1 MASPRTRF
9 LATLS
14 TLALI
19 TPATAVAGPDDGKH
33 IATNTHVDSPKS
45 FWENNDFVLKSE
57 FGGQEPPIADT
68 VAWVGKGYSATDN
81 SNQYL
86 YTLPANGTQDYI
98 GAPGTTYYTAPHQV
112 SGNTSPIWLGFGADT
127 SLPTD
132 KFRDGVAFLDLL
144 SVDGPGEV
152 ELFTNKDDEAG
163 TQLHRMLGSFPDSPH
178 SAYLV
183 AGTHTHNSTLFTKPG
198 RYRLTYR
205 TSARGRDGQLIANEP
220 QTTTIQ
226 VGGQKP
232 KEEKTPSLKERFAQS
247 AAGNAAAAGYSLRM
261 APKSKPEKDGD
272 DKLTTISFD
281 AKNKAQGTLTLLIDG
296 YFLTDLPVKDGHAQ
310 WDEYMGPDPSQVQAV
325 FTPEGDA
332 PRWISQ
338 PLDFQPGKSSHTDS
352 SAAADTWQETSQPRQ
367 LAPTQETELK
377 ELGYTIR
384 MRKQGD
390 GGTKIV
396 VDTEDKNF
404 NGLLTGGLYDTKG
417 AKYPTVDLETPIT
430 NGHGE
435 VSFDEGEY
443 FKGYFAKVDLFPH
456 STLKAGHASS
466 VITESFAFGE
476 NYEVNGKFST
486 STDEPETTPGEQ
498 DTPSS
503 APQPGTEKPQTG
515 NAQCSEKYLLDRGHV
530 DIKAQPAEG
539 GFATVLRD
547 DTAQVDKK
555 SVDRKLD
562 DVVLGVH
569 DNALTPRNKKLAGKE
584 FDFLGKPGE
593 RFYHLPQTQDQ
604 NIIWPG
610 YNTQDLDYSLTKDNA
625 VNLNLKPT
633 STPDGAEWGAFID
646 GTHGKGF
653 SVLANSAAKDYT
665 IETNFPAHTHTH
677 WAFSKPGLYTFEA
690 TYTATGTDGKELK
703 SAPQTLT
710 FAVGDKTL
718 DSCSFRAP
726 GTSGSGEPSESPTDK
741 PSAEPSQDPS
751 TKPSSP
757 DTPDKPAHPGR
768 PEEPTGSSFSPWSLV
783 LPAVL
788 VVVFKAFYNF
798 FRDNEDLIRKRFGL
812 NF

>member
-1 MASPRTRF
+1 VASPRTRF

-152 ELFTNKDDEAG
+152 ELFTNKDEDEDG

-205 TSARGRDGQLIANEP
+205 TSARGKDGQLIANEP

-226 VGGQKP
+226 VGGHKP
-232 KEEKTPSLKERFAQS
+232 KNEKTPSLQERFAQS
-247 AAGNAAAAGYSLRM
+247 ATGDAAAAGYSLRM
-261 APKSKPEKDGD
+261 APKRNPEKDGD

-281 AKNKAQGTLTLLIDG
+281 AKNKAEGTLTLLIDG
-296 YFLTDLPVKDGHAQ
+296 YFLTDLPVKNGRAQ
-310 WDEYMGPDPSQVQAV
+310 WDEYMGPEPSQVQAV

-332 PRWISQ
+332 PRWISN
-338 PLDFQPGKSSHTDS
+338 PLDVQPGASVQTDS
-352 SAAADTWQETSQPRQ
+352 SSAAETWQEASHPRQ
-367 LAPTQETELK
+367 LAPTQETELQ

-384 MRKQGD
+384 MRKQGK

-404 NGLLTGGLYDTKG
+404 NGLLTGGLYD
-417 AKYPTVDLETPIT
+417 AKDSKFPTVDLETPIT

-435 VSFDEGEY
+435 VAFDEGEY
-443 FKGYFAKVDLFPH
+443 FSGSYAKVNLFPH
-456 STLKAGHASS
+456 STVKAGHASS

-476 NYEVNGKFST
+476 NYETTGRFST
-486 STDEPETTPGEQ
+486 SNEEPDTTPGKE
-498 DTPSS
+498 DSPSQ
-503 APQPGTEKPQTG
+503 APQPGANEAEADTH
-515 NAQCSEKYLLDRGHV
+515 QCSEKYLLDRGHV

-539 GFATVLRD
+539 GFSTVLRD

-569 DNALTPRNKKLAGKE
+569 DNALTPRNEKLAGKE

-593 RFYHLPQTQDQ
+593 RFYHLPQTQNQ
-604 NIIWPG
+604 HIIWPG
-610 YNTQDLDYSLTKDNA
+610 YNTQDLDYSATKDNA

-646 GTHGKGF
+646 ASHGKGF
-653 SVLANSAAKDYT
+653 SVLANSAAEDYT
-665 IETNFPAHTHTH
+665 IETNFAAHTHTH
-677 WAFSKPGLYTFEA
+677 WAFSKPGVYTFEA
-690 TYTATGTDGKELK
+690 TYTATGKDGKELK
-703 SAPQTLT
+703 SEPQTLT

-718 DSCSFRAP
+718 DSCSSHKP
-726 GTSGSGEPSESPTDK
+726 NDSEVETPSERPDEK
-741 PSAEPSQDPS
+741 PDDAA
-751 TKPSSP
+751 K
-757 DTPDKPAHPGR
+757 
-768 PEEPTGSSFSPWSLV
+768 PEEPTGSSLSPWSLV

-798 FRDNEDLIRKRFGL
+798 FRDNEDLIRRRFGL
-812 NF
+812 KF

>member
-112 SGNTSPIWLGFGADT
+112 SGNTSPIWLGFGADA

-152 ELFTNKDDEAG
+152 ELFTNKDEDEDG

-205 TSARGRDGQLIANEP
+205 TSARGKDGQLIANEP

-247 AAGNAAAAGYSLRM
+247 AAGNAAAAGYSLSM
-261 APKSKPEKDGD
+261 APKSNPEKDGD

-332 PRWISQ
+332 PRWISK

-367 LAPTQETELK
+367 LAPTEETELK

-384 MRKQGD
+384 MRKQGN

-435 VSFDEGEY
+435 VAFDEGEY
-443 FKGYFAKVDLFPH
+443 FDGYFAKVNLLPH
-456 STLKAGHASS
+456 STVKAGHASS
-466 VITESFAFGE
+466 VITESFAFGK
-476 NYEVNGKFST
+476 NYEVSGKFST
-486 STDEPETTPGEQ
+486 SNEEPEATPGEE

-503 APQPGTEKPQTG
+503 ARV
-515 NAQCSEKYLLDRGHV
+515 S
-530 DIKAQPAEG
+530 
-539 GFATVLRD
+539 
-547 DTAQVDKK
+547 
-555 SVDRKLD
+555 
-562 DVVLGVH
+562 
-569 DNALTPRNKKLAGKE
+569 
-584 FDFLGKPGE
+584 
-593 RFYHLPQTQDQ
+593 
-604 NIIWPG
+604 
-610 YNTQDLDYSLTKDNA
+610 
-625 VNLNLKPT
+625 
-633 STPDGAEWGAFID
+633 DGLC
-646 GTHGKGF
+646 
-653 SVLANSAAKDYT
+653 V
-665 IETNFPAHTHTH
+665 
-677 WAFSKPGLYTFEA
+677 
-690 TYTATGTDGKELK
+690 GTD
-703 SAPQTLT
+703 
-710 FAVGDKTL
+710 
-718 DSCSFRAP
+718 
-726 GTSGSGEPSESPTDK
+726 
-741 PSAEPSQDPS
+741 
-751 TKPSSP
+751 
-757 DTPDKPAHPGR
+757 PA
-768 PEEPTGSSFSPWSLV
+768 
-783 LPAVL
+783 
-788 VVVFKAFYNF
+788 
-798 FRDNEDLIRKRFGL
+798 
-812 NF
+812 

>member
-152 ELFTNKDDEAG
+152 ELFTNKDEDEDG

-205 TSARGRDGQLIANEP
+205 TSARGKDGQLIANEP

-226 VGGQKP
+226 VGGHKP
-232 KEEKTPSLKERFAQS
+232 KNEKTPSLQERFAQS
-247 AAGNAAAAGYSLRM
+247 ATGDAAAAGYSLRM
-261 APKSKPEKDGD
+261 APKRNPEKDGD

-281 AKNKAQGTLTLLIDG
+281 AKNKAEGTLTLLIDG
-296 YFLTDLPVKDGHAQ
+296 YFLTDLPVKNGRAQ
-310 WDEYMGPDPSQVQAV
+310 WDEYMGPEPSQVQAV

-332 PRWISQ
+332 PRWISN
-338 PLDFQPGKSSHTDS
+338 PLDVQPGASVQTDS
-352 SAAADTWQETSQPRQ
+352 SSAAETWQEASHPRQ
-367 LAPTQETELK
+367 LAPTQETELQ

-384 MRKQGD
+384 MRKQGK

-404 NGLLTGGLYDTKG
+404 NGLLTGGLYD
-417 AKYPTVDLETPIT
+417 AKDSKFPTVDLETPIT

-435 VSFDEGEY
+435 VAFDEGEY
-443 FKGYFAKVDLFPH
+443 FSGSYAKVNLFPH
-456 STLKAGHASS
+456 STVKAGHASS

-476 NYEVNGKFST
+476 NYETTGRFST
-486 STDEPETTPGEQ
+486 SNEEPDTTPGKE
-498 DTPSS
+498 DSPSQ
-503 APQPGTEKPQTG
+503 APQPGANEAEADTH
-515 NAQCSEKYLLDRGHV
+515 QCSEKYLLDRGHV

-539 GFATVLRD
+539 GFSTVLRD

-569 DNALTPRNKKLAGKE
+569 DNALTPRNEKLAGKE

-593 RFYHLPQTQDQ
+593 RFYHLPQTQNQ
-604 NIIWPG
+604 HIIWPG
-610 YNTQDLDYSLTKDNA
+610 YNTQDLDYSATKDNA

-646 GTHGKGF
+646 ASHGKGF
-653 SVLANSAAKDYT
+653 SVLANSAAEDYT
-665 IETNFPAHTHTH
+665 IETNFAAHTHTH
-677 WAFSKPGLYTFEA
+677 WAFSKPGVYTFEA
-690 TYTATGTDGKELK
+690 TYTATGKDGKELK
-703 SAPQTLT
+703 SEPQTLT

-718 DSCSFRAP
+718 DSCSSHKP
-726 GTSGSGEPSESPTDK
+726 NDSEGETPSERPDEK
-741 PSAEPSQDPS
+741 PDDAA
-751 TKPSSP
+751 K
-757 DTPDKPAHPGR
+757 
-768 PEEPTGSSFSPWSLV
+768 PEEPTGSSLSPWSLV

-798 FRDNEDLIRKRFGL
+798 FRDNEDLIRRRFGL
-812 NF
+812 KF

>member
-1 MASPRTRF
+1 MAF
-9 LATLS
+9 
-14 TLALI
+14 I

-57 FGGQEPPIADT
+57 FGDQAPPITDT
-68 VAWVGKGYSATDN
+68 VAWVGRGYSAMDG

-86 YTLPANGTQDYI
+86 YTLPENGTQDYI

-112 SGNTSPIWLGFGADT
+112 SGNASPIWLGFGADT

-132 KFRDGVAFLDLL
+132 MFRDGVAFLDLL

-152 ELFTNKDDEAG
+152 ELFTNKDDEDG

-205 TSARGRDGQLIANEP
+205 TSARGKDGRLIANEP

-226 VGGQKP
+226 VGGRKP
-232 KEEKTPSLKERFAQS
+232 KKEKTLSLKERFAQS
-247 AAGNAAAAGYSLRM
+247 ATGDATAAGYSLRM
-261 APKSKPEKDGD
+261 TSKQDPEKDGD

-296 YFLTDLPVKDGHAQ
+296 YFLTDLPVKNGRAQ
-310 WDEYMGPDPSQVQAV
+310 WDEYMGPDPSRVQAV

-332 PRWISQ
+332 ARWISR
-338 PLDFQPGKSSHTDS
+338 PFEFQPGTPAQTDS
-352 SAAADTWQETSQPRQ
+352 SSSADTWQEASHPRQ

-384 MRKQGD
+384 MRKQGK

-404 NGLLTGGLYDTKG
+404 NGLLTGGLYDSKDS
-417 AKYPTVDLETPIT
+417 KYPTVDLETPIT

-435 VSFDEGEY
+435 VAFDEGEY
-443 FKGYFAKVDLFPH
+443 FTGSYAKVNLFPH
-456 STLKAGHASS
+456 STVRAGHASS
-466 VITESFAFGE
+466 VITESFTFGE
-476 NYEVNGKFST
+476 NYETTGQFST
-486 STDEPETTPGEQ
+486 TKDEPDNSPGKE
-498 DTPSS
+498 DSPSQ
-503 APQPGTEKPQTG
+503 APRPDDDESEADKK
-515 NAQCSEKYLLDRGHV
+515 QCSEKILLDRGHV
-530 DIKAQPAEG
+530 DIKAQPVEG
-539 GFATVLRD
+539 GFTTVLRD
-547 DTAQVDKK
+547 DTAQLDKK

-562 DVVLGVH
+562 DVVLGIH
-569 DNALTPRNKKLAGKE
+569 DNALTRRNDKLAGKE
-584 FDFLGKPGE
+584 FDFLGKTGE
-593 RFYHLPQTQDQ
+593 RFYHLPQTQNQ
-604 NIIWPG
+604 HIIWPG
-610 YNTQDLDYSLTKDNA
+610 YNTQDLDYSLTKGNV
-625 VNLNLKPT
+625 VNLNLKPI
-633 STPDGAEWGAFID
+633 STPEGAEWGAFID

-653 SVLANSAAKDYT
+653 SLLANSAAKDFT
-665 IETNFPAHTHTH
+665 IETNFPAHTHAH

-690 TYTATGTDGKELK
+690 TYTATGKDGKELK
-703 SAPQTLT
+703 SEPQTLT

-718 DSCSFRAP
+718 DSCSSRNP
-726 GTSGSGEPSESPTDK
+726 NDSEGETPSESPTEK
-741 PSAEPSQDPS
+741 PS
-751 TKPSSP
+751 TKPSTP
-757 DTPDKPAHPGR
+757 NPPDKPADDGR
-768 PEEPTGSSFSPWSLV
+768 PEEPTGSSFSPWGLV

-788 VVVFKAFYNF
+788 AVIFKAFYNF

-812 NF
+812 KF

>member
-112 SGNTSPIWLGFGADT
+112 SGNTSPIWLGFGADA

-132 KFRDGVAFLDLL
+132 KFRDDVAFLDLL

-152 ELFTNKDDEAG
+152 ELFTNKDDEDG

-178 SAYLV
+178 SAYIV

-205 TSARGRDGQLIANEP
+205 TSARGKDGKLIANEP

-232 KEEKTPSLKERFAQS
+232 KKEKTPSLKERFAQS
-247 AAGNAAAAGYSLRM
+247 AAGNAATAGYSLRM
-261 APKSKPEKDGD
+261 APKSNPEKDGD

-310 WDEYMGPDPSQVQAV
+310 WDEYMGPEPSQVQAV
-325 FTPEGDA
+325 FTPEGDS

-367 LAPTQETELK
+367 LAPTEETELK

-384 MRKQGD
+384 MRKQGN

-404 NGLLTGGLYDTKG
+404 NGLLTGGLYDAKDS
-417 AKYPTVDLETPIT
+417 KYPTVDLETPIT

-435 VSFDEGEY
+435 VAFDEGEY
-443 FKGYFAKVDLFPH
+443 FTGSYAKVNLFPH
-456 STLKAGHASS
+456 STVKAGHASS

-476 NYEVNGKFST
+476 NYETTGRFST
-486 STDEPETTPGEQ
+486 SNEEPDTTPGKEDSPSQ
-498 DTPSS
+498 APKPGANEAEADTH
-503 APQPGTEKPQTG
+503 
-515 NAQCSEKYLLDRGHV
+515 QCSEKYLLDRGHV

-539 GFATVLRD
+539 GFTTVLRD

-569 DNALTPRNKKLAGKE
+569 DNALTRRNEKLAGKE
-584 FDFLGKPGE
+584 FDFLGNPGE
-593 RFYHLPQTQDQ
+593 RFYHLPQTQNQ
-604 NIIWPG
+604 HIIWPG
-610 YNTQDLDYSLTKDNA
+610 YNTQDLDYSATKDNA

-646 GTHGKGF
+646 ASHGKGF

-677 WAFSKPGLYTFEA
+677 WAFSKPGVYTFEA
-690 TYTATGTDGKELK
+690 TYTATGKDGKELK
-703 SAPQTLT
+703 SEPQTLT

-718 DSCSFRAP
+718 DSCSSRKP
-726 GTSGSGEPSESPTDK
+726 SDSEGETPSEKPTEK
-741 PSAEPSQDPS
+741 PDDA
-751 TKPSSP
+751 
-757 DTPDKPAHPGR
+757 AR

-798 FRDNEDLIRKRFGL
+798 FRDNEDLIRRRFGL

>member
-1 MASPRTRF
+1 MASPRIRF

-57 FGGQEPPIADT
+57 FGDQAPPITDT
-68 VAWVGKGYSATDN
+68 VAWVGRGYSAMDG

-86 YTLPANGTQDYI
+86 YTLPENGTQDYI

-112 SGNTSPIWLGFGADT
+112 SGNASPIWLGFGADT

-132 KFRDGVAFLDLL
+132 MFRDGVAFLDLL

-152 ELFTNKDDEAG
+152 ELFTNKDDEDG

-205 TSARGRDGQLIANEP
+205 TSARGKDGRLIANEP

-226 VGGQKP
+226 VGGRKP
-232 KEEKTPSLKERFAQS
+232 KKEKTLSLKERFAQS
-247 AAGNAAAAGYSLRM
+247 ATGDATAAGYSLRM
-261 APKSKPEKDGD
+261 TSKQVPEKDGD

-296 YFLTDLPVKDGHAQ
+296 YFLTDLPVKNGRAQ
-310 WDEYMGPDPSQVQAV
+310 WDEYMGPDPSRVQAV

-332 PRWISQ
+332 ARWISR
-338 PLDFQPGKSSHTDS
+338 PFEFQPGTPAQTDS
-352 SAAADTWQETSQPRQ
+352 SSSADTWQEASHPRQ

-384 MRKQGD
+384 MRKQGK

-404 NGLLTGGLYDTKG
+404 NGLLTGGLYDSKDS
-417 AKYPTVDLETPIT
+417 KYPTVDLETPIT

-435 VSFDEGEY
+435 VAFDEGEY
-443 FKGYFAKVDLFPH
+443 FTGSYAKVNLFPH
-456 STLKAGHASS
+456 STVRAGHASS
-466 VITESFAFGE
+466 VITESFTFGE
-476 NYEVNGKFST
+476 NYETTGQFST
-486 STDEPETTPGEQ
+486 TKDEPDNSPGKE
-498 DTPSS
+498 DSPSQ
-503 APQPGTEKPQTG
+503 APRPDDDESEADKK
-515 NAQCSEKYLLDRGHV
+515 QCSEKILLDRGHV
-530 DIKAQPAEG
+530 DIKAQPVEG
-539 GFATVLRD
+539 GFTTVLRD
-547 DTAQVDKK
+547 DTAQLDKK

-562 DVVLGVH
+562 DVVLGIH
-569 DNALTPRNKKLAGKE
+569 DNALTRRSDKLAGKE
-584 FDFLGKPGE
+584 FDFLGKTGE
-593 RFYHLPQTQDQ
+593 RFYHLPQTQNQ
-604 NIIWPG
+604 HIIWPG
-610 YNTQDLDYSLTKDNA
+610 YNTQDLDYSLTKGNV
-625 VNLNLKPT
+625 VNLNLKPI
-633 STPDGAEWGAFID
+633 STPEGAEWGAFID

-653 SVLANSAAKDYT
+653 SLLANSAAKDFT
-665 IETNFPAHTHTH
+665 IETNFPAHTHAH

-690 TYTATGTDGKELK
+690 TYTATSKDGKELK
-703 SAPQTLT
+703 SEPQTLT

-718 DSCSFRAP
+718 DSCSSRNP
-726 GTSGSGEPSESPTDK
+726 NDSEGETPSESPTEK
-741 PSAEPSQDPS
+741 PS
-751 TKPSSP
+751 TKPSTP
-757 DTPDKPAHPGR
+757 NPPDKPADDGR
-768 PEEPTGSSFSPWSLV
+768 PEEPTGSSFSPWGLV

-788 VVVFKAFYNF
+788 AVIFKAFYNF

-812 NF
+812 KF

>member
-112 SGNTSPIWLGFGADT
+112 SGNTSPIWLGFGADA

-152 ELFTNKDDEAG
+152 ELFTNKDEDEDG

-205 TSARGRDGQLIANEP
+205 TSARGKGGQLIANEP

-247 AAGNAAAAGYSLRM
+247 AAGNAAAAGYSLRI
-261 APKSKPEKDGD
+261 APKSNPEKDGD

-332 PRWISQ
+332 PRWISK

-352 SAAADTWQETSQPRQ
+352 STAADTWQETSQPRQ
-367 LAPTQETELK
+367 LAPTEETELK

-384 MRKQGD
+384 MRKQGN

-396 VDTEDKNF
+396 VDTDDKNF

-417 AKYPTVDLETPIT
+417 
-430 NGHGE
+430 G
-435 VSFDEGEY
+435 
-443 FKGYFAKVDLFPH
+443 
-456 STLKAGHASS
+456 
-466 VITESFAFGE
+466 
-476 NYEVNGKFST
+476 
-486 STDEPETTPGEQ
+486 
-498 DTPSS
+498 
-503 APQPGTEKPQTG
+503 
-515 NAQCSEKYLLDRGHV
+515 
-530 DIKAQPAEG
+530 
-539 GFATVLRD
+539 
-547 DTAQVDKK
+547 
-555 SVDRKLD
+555 
-562 DVVLGVH
+562 
-569 DNALTPRNKKLAGKE
+569 
-584 FDFLGKPGE
+584 
-593 RFYHLPQTQDQ
+593 
-604 NIIWPG
+604 
-610 YNTQDLDYSLTKDNA
+610 
-625 VNLNLKPT
+625 
-633 STPDGAEWGAFID
+633 
-646 GTHGKGF
+646 
-653 SVLANSAAKDYT
+653 
-665 IETNFPAHTHTH
+665 
-677 WAFSKPGLYTFEA
+677 
-690 TYTATGTDGKELK
+690 
-703 SAPQTLT
+703 
-710 FAVGDKTL
+710 
-718 DSCSFRAP
+718 
-726 GTSGSGEPSESPTDK
+726 
-741 PSAEPSQDPS
+741 
-751 TKPSSP
+751 
-757 DTPDKPAHPGR
+757 
-768 PEEPTGSSFSPWSLV
+768 
-783 LPAVL
+783 
-788 VVVFKAFYNF
+788 
-798 FRDNEDLIRKRFGL
+798 
-812 NF
+812 

>member
-205 TSARGRDGQLIANEP
+205 TSARGKDGQLIANEP

-261 APKSKPEKDGD
+261 APKSNPEKDGD

-325 FTPEGDA
+325 FTSEGDA
-332 PRWISQ
+332 PRWIS
-338 PLDFQPGKSSHTDS
+338 
-352 SAAADTWQETSQPRQ
+352 
-367 LAPTQETELK
+367 
-377 ELGYTIR
+377 
-384 MRKQGD
+384 
-390 GGTKIV
+390 
-396 VDTEDKNF
+396 
-404 NGLLTGGLYDTKG
+404 
-417 AKYPTVDLETPIT
+417 
-430 NGHGE
+430 
-435 VSFDEGEY
+435 
-443 FKGYFAKVDLFPH
+443 
-456 STLKAGHASS
+456 
-466 VITESFAFGE
+466 
-476 NYEVNGKFST
+476 
-486 STDEPETTPGEQ
+486 
-498 DTPSS
+498 
-503 APQPGTEKPQTG
+503 
-515 NAQCSEKYLLDRGHV
+515 
-530 DIKAQPAEG
+530 
-539 GFATVLRD
+539 
-547 DTAQVDKK
+547 
-555 SVDRKLD
+555 
-562 DVVLGVH
+562 
-569 DNALTPRNKKLAGKE
+569 
-584 FDFLGKPGE
+584 
-593 RFYHLPQTQDQ
+593 
-604 NIIWPG
+604 
-610 YNTQDLDYSLTKDNA
+610 
-625 VNLNLKPT
+625 PT
-633 STPDGAEWGAFID
+633 S
-646 GTHGKGF
+646 
-653 SVLANSAAKDYT
+653 
-665 IETNFPAHTHTH
+665 
-677 WAFSKPGLYTFEA
+677 
-690 TYTATGTDGKELK
+690 
-703 SAPQTLT
+703 
-710 FAVGDKTL
+710 
-718 DSCSFRAP
+718 
-726 GTSGSGEPSESPTDK
+726 
-741 PSAEPSQDPS
+741 
-751 TKPSSP
+751 
-757 DTPDKPAHPGR
+757 
-768 PEEPTGSSFSPWSLV
+768 
-783 LPAVL
+783 
-788 VVVFKAFYNF
+788 
-798 FRDNEDLIRKRFGL
+798 
-812 NF
+812 

>member
-57 FGGQEPPIADT
+57 FGGQKPPIADT

-152 ELFTNKDDEAG
+152 ELFTNKDEDEDG

-205 TSARGRDGQLIANEP
+205 TSARGKDGQLIANEP

-226 VGGQKP
+226 VGGHKP
-232 KEEKTPSLKERFAQS
+232 KNEKTPSLQERFAQS
-247 AAGNAAAAGYSLRM
+247 ATGDAAAAGYSLRM
-261 APKSKPEKDGD
+261 APKRNPEKDGD

-281 AKNKAQGTLTLLIDG
+281 AKNKAEGTLTLLIDG
-296 YFLTDLPVKDGHAQ
+296 YFLTDLPVKNGRAQ
-310 WDEYMGPDPSQVQAV
+310 WDEYMGPEPSQVQAV

-332 PRWISQ
+332 PRWISN
-338 PLDFQPGKSSHTDS
+338 PLDVQPGASVQTDS
-352 SAAADTWQETSQPRQ
+352 SSAAETWQEASHPRQ
-367 LAPTQETELK
+367 LAPTQETELQ

-384 MRKQGD
+384 MRKQGK

-404 NGLLTGGLYDTKG
+404 NGLLTGGLYD
-417 AKYPTVDLETPIT
+417 AKDSKFPTVDLETPIT

-435 VSFDEGEY
+435 VAFDEGEY
-443 FKGYFAKVDLFPH
+443 FSGSYAKVNLFPH
-456 STLKAGHASS
+456 STVKAGHASS

-476 NYEVNGKFST
+476 NYETTGRFST
-486 STDEPETTPGEQ
+486 SNEEPDTTPGKE
-498 DTPSS
+498 DSPSQ
-503 APQPGTEKPQTG
+503 APQPGANEAEADTH
-515 NAQCSEKYLLDRGHV
+515 QCSEKYLLDRGHV

-539 GFATVLRD
+539 GFSTVLRD

-569 DNALTPRNKKLAGKE
+569 DNALTPRNEKLAGKE

-593 RFYHLPQTQDQ
+593 RFYHLPQTQNQ
-604 NIIWPG
+604 HIIWPG
-610 YNTQDLDYSLTKDNA
+610 YNTQDLDYSATKDNA

-646 GTHGKGF
+646 ASHGKGF
-653 SVLANSAAKDYT
+653 SVLANSAAEDYT
-665 IETNFPAHTHTH
+665 IETNFAAHTHTH
-677 WAFSKPGLYTFEA
+677 WAFSKPGVYTFEA
-690 TYTATGTDGKELK
+690 TYTATGKDGKELK
-703 SAPQTLT
+703 SEPQTLT

-718 DSCSFRAP
+718 DSCSSHKP
-726 GTSGSGEPSESPTDK
+726 NDSEGETPSERPDEK
-741 PSAEPSQDPS
+741 PDDAA
-751 TKPSSP
+751 K
-757 DTPDKPAHPGR
+757 
-768 PEEPTGSSFSPWSLV
+768 PEEPTGSSLSPWSLV

-798 FRDNEDLIRKRFGL
+798 FRDNEDLIRRRFGL
-812 NF
+812 KF

>member
-1 MASPRTRF
+1 VASPRTRF

-205 TSARGRDGQLIANEP
+205 TSARGKDGQLIANEP

-261 APKSKPEKDGD
+261 APKSNPEKDGD

-296 YFLTDLPVKDGHAQ
+296 YFLTDVKDGHAQ

-486 STDEPETTPGEQ
+486 STDEPEITPGEQ
-498 DTPSS
+498 GTPSS
-503 APQPGTEKPQTG
+503 ARSQAPKNRKPAMH
-515 NAQCSEKYLLDRGHV
+515 NA
-530 DIKAQPAEG
+530 A
-539 GFATVLRD
+539 
-547 DTAQVDKK
+547 
-555 SVDRKLD
+555 
-562 DVVLGVH
+562 
-569 DNALTPRNKKLAGKE
+569 
-584 FDFLGKPGE
+584 
-593 RFYHLPQTQDQ
+593 
-604 NIIWPG
+604 
-610 YNTQDLDYSLTKDNA
+610 
-625 VNLNLKPT
+625 T
-633 STPDGAEWGAFID
+633 ST
-646 GTHGKGF
+646 
-653 SVLANSAAKDYT
+653 Y
-665 IETNFPAHTHTH
+665 
-677 WAFSKPGLYTFEA
+677 
-690 TYTATGTDGKELK
+690 
-703 SAPQTLT
+703 
-710 FAVGDKTL
+710 
-718 DSCSFRAP
+718 
-726 GTSGSGEPSESPTDK
+726 
-741 PSAEPSQDPS
+741 
-751 TKPSSP
+751 
-757 DTPDKPAHPGR
+757 
-768 PEEPTGSSFSPWSLV
+768 
-783 LPAVL
+783 
-788 VVVFKAFYNF
+788 
-798 FRDNEDLIRKRFGL
+798 
-812 NF
+812 